1 MTSKCK
7 QQQEGDEMACS
18 CGLRWDVHEED
29 PHGHAK
35 EARGSLLIEEEHRG
49 DSSVA
54 KFEHAAAADSYSS
67 IFSLTGCYNE

>member
-29 PHGHAK
+29 PHESSPK
-35 EARGSLLIEEEHRG
+35 LEHT
-49 DSSVA
+49 
-54 KFEHAAAADSYSS
+54 AAADSYSS